1 MPIFGQN
8 PIASEDQTM
17 AAYSLSFWQTAL
29 PLLGP
34 WRALTV
40 DQRTAA
46 LDLTGVFQ
54 TLPPPLAALPAKTR
68 TLFFEKDPKGRHKPL
83 PEFRRLIDFVDRLA
97 KWSKPDRL
105 DTAVY
110 IQQLS
115 TYTQRHA
122 LTGIVAGPASDI
134 AAAALARRMGD
145 GWFARQWLEQE
156 SHNAF
161 LTAVSNWMP
170 EEVPLTPAHFEA
182 LKRWLREAL
191 DKARPGFSLDA
202 ESFLIPGFR
211 IPPEESLYLALAYG
225 LVQIARHPET
235 LEVLVRILAP
245 SDKAAQDPGTLKT
258 ITLAEAAAG
267 AARGGTARGEAAGSG
282 AMHAAMRA
290 AKNPGLAHSFTRPF
304 LIDDVE
310 AYLRSLKAEPA
321 PLLVDGSHVPVAHHR
336 KVAKGFLPLPEPL
349 PHMGFSEEDRARSAW
364 WFICALG
371 LVAMAGRGRKTMK
384 AALDPQ
390 GEAWLA
396 STRQRKLQA
405 LLDAAPFGARKKWK
419 LGDRYAWLGENETL
433 PLPQAAL
440 TPRIFDWLDI
450 LASRLREPMEIWDW
464 LRGAAGRAN
473 PLLADLDSSAYLPG
487 LWARWDRTP
496 EEVFAEFLCHHL
508 GRLCSLGAVSLSKDA
523 HGNLGVSLTPI
534 GRYQFGQADGW
545 KLADEARPVAVV
557 GGDFSIVLLQPAPDL
572 ALDLAPFAD
581 RAGNVDEG
589 RPVTHFRLTRRSVQA
604 GVHQGMTAADMLRIL
619 KAWSRTALPAN
630 VIHEIEAWCV
640 SKPVVKILPTILVEG
655 EDAMVMAEVLARF
668 PKEFVRLT
676 PTVLRYLG
684 KGKRP
689 ALLKRLANKG
699 FFTE

>member
-1 MPIFGQN
+1 
-8 PIASEDQTM
+8 M
-17 AAYSLSFWQTAL
+17 AAYSLSFWQTIL

-34 WRALTV
+34 WHALSVEQRA
-40 DQRTAA
+40 AA

-54 TLPPPLAALPAKTR
+54 ALPPALAALPAKTR
-68 TLFFEKDPKGRHKPL
+68 ALFFEKESKPTGRHKPL

-97 KWSKPDRL
+97 KWSKPDRI

-134 AAAALARRMGD
+134 AAAALARRMED

-161 LTAVSNWMP
+161 LIAVSHWMP
-170 EEVPLTPAHFEA
+170 EEVPMTPPHFEA

-191 DKARPGFSLDA
+191 DKARPGFPLDA
-202 ESFLIPGFR
+202 GSFHIPGSR

-225 LVQIARHPET
+225 LVQIVRHPESF
-235 LEVLVRILAP
+235 EVLIRILAP
-245 SDKAAQDPGTLKT
+245 VAKAVQDPETLRT
-258 ITLAEAAAG
+258 RTLAELAAAAG
-267 AARGGTARGEAAGSG
+267 APESVSEEGGPSRGAALKAAARAI
-282 AMHAAMRA
+282 
-290 AKNPGLAHSFTRPF
+290 KNPALAHAFTRPF
-304 LIDDVE
+304 LIDDVD
-310 AYLRSLKAEPA
+310 AYLRCLKAEPA
-321 PLLVDGSHVPVAHHR
+321 PLLMDGAHVPVAHHR

-349 PHMGFSEEDRARSAW
+349 PHMGFSGEDRARSAW
-364 WFICALG
+364 WFIFALG
-371 LVAMAGRGRKTMK
+371 LISVEGRGRKTLK
-384 AALDPQ
+384 AGLDAV
-390 GEAWLA
+390 GEAWLEA
-396 STRQRKLQA
+396 PRADKLQY
-405 LLDAAPFGARKKWK
+405 LLDAAPFGARKKWM
-419 LGDRYAWLGENETL
+419 LGDRYAWLGDNETL
-433 PLPQAAL
+433 PLPYAAL
-440 TPRIFDWLDI
+440 TPRLFDWLDI
-450 LASRLREPMEIWDW
+450 LASRLQEPADLWDW
-464 LRGAAGRAN
+464 LRGAAGKAN
-473 PLLADLDSSAYLPG
+473 PLLADLDASAYLPG

-496 EEVFAEFLCHHL
+496 EEVFAEFLCHYL
-508 GRLCSLGAVSLSKDA
+508 GRLCSLGAISLSKDA

-534 GRYQFGQADGW
+534 GRYQFGQTDGW

-572 ALDLAPFAD
+572 ALELAPFAD
-581 RAGNVDEG
+581 PAGNVDEG

-604 GVHQGMTAADMLRIL
+604 GVHQGMAAADMLRIL

-630 VIHEIEAWCV
+630 VVHEIESWCA
-640 SKPVVKILPTILVEG
+640 SKPVVRVAETILVEG
-655 EDAMVMAEVLARF
+655 EDPMAMAELLSRF
-668 PKEFVRLT
+668 PREFVRLT

-684 KGKRP
+684 KGKRA